1 MEEFI
6 NDGGR
11 VLTIRCLIL
20 EANKVCLIDLDG
32 KTLSAKVIGYDGDT
46 GKVIGYD
53 GDTGFGIV
61 QAFIPLKAELV
72 SLGNPGKL

>member
-1 MEEFI
+1 MEEFT

-20 EANKVCLIDLDG
+20 EANRVCLIDLDG

-46 GKVIGYD
+46 G
-53 GDTGFGIV
+53 FGIV
-61 QAFIPLKAELV
+61 QDFIPLQSEPVA
-72 SLGNPGKL
+72 LGNSGKLKVGS